1 MTPAKQKRLFSEYVD
16 SLPEGELPSCDKCP
30 LKDKSN
36 MGPQQKMLVMFDAC
50 IPCSSFKTNRAHAPR
65 FTKEDLDEVDNY
77 VALNVST
84 IRLAPNVTATPEA
97 ITVNTDEYP
106 GRFVATIYP
115 DLDPSGINL
124 EIEDR
129 GPVPA
134 REKSFDYGLPLR
146 IPIKRGDNAAKG
158 QWKLVEL
165 VSYVRSM
172 LSQYMAISK
181 SLQDTADSLRTLK
194 CECLELSRL
203 TSEFN
208 VGFPAA
214 PKLAAWTDDL
224 IHRNARKKK

>member
-1 MTPAKQKRLFSEYVD
+1 MTPDTQKRRFSKYME

-50 IPCSSFKTNRAHAPR
+50 IPCSSFKTNRAHAPK
-65 FTKEDLDEVDNY
+65 FTKDDLDEVERY
-77 VALNVST
+77 VSLNVST
-84 IRLAPNVTATPEA
+84 IRLGPNVTATPEA

-106 GRFVATIYP
+106 GRFVATISP
-115 DLDPSGINL
+115 DLDPSGIDL

-134 REKSFDYGLPLR
+134 REQSFNYGLPLR
-146 IPIKRGDNAAKG
+146 IQLKRGDNAAEG
-158 QWKLVEL
+158 QWKLAEL
-165 VSYVRSM
+165 ISYVRSM
-172 LSQYMAISK
+172 LNQYMAISK

-203 TSEFN
+203 ASEFN
-208 VGFPAA
+208 VGFQATT
-214 PKLAAWTDDL
+214 KLAAWTDDL
-224 IHRNARKKK
+224 IHRNARR